1 MAKKKKEAKPKPKE
15 IKLSFDQL
23 LAMYQQQQYLL
34 ESLVSQEKLINNLIK
49 EVQAA
54 QDALHEIRSAEKDA
68 SLLVPLGSGV
78 FAYTTLADNSAVKVD
93 IGGNV
98 FERMPISK
106 AIEKLEDR
114 KANLRRNLK
123 EVAQKKQRTLASVSQ
138 LERIIVEAR
147 KKMRETKAQGV
158 A

>member
-1 MAKKKKEAKPKPKE
+1 MAKKKKETKPKPKE

-23 LAMYQQQQYLL
+23 LAMYQQQQYML
-34 ESLVSQEKLINNLIK
+34 ESLASQEKLINNLIR

-54 QDALHEIRSAEKDA
+54 QDALHEIKSVKSGT

-78 FAYTTLADNSAVKVD
+78 FAYTTLADKSAVKVE

-123 EVAQKKQRTLASVSQ
+123 EITQKKQRTLASVAQ
-138 LERIIVEAR
+138 LERIIAEAQ
-147 KKMRETKAQGV
+147 KKMRESKAQGV